1 MTHTDTSR
9 RHPDGSI
16 DFDFYRA
23 DAKALRRQAM
33 RDVGTLRGVR
43 RASAGVLAAAVLG
56 LTMVLAFAPRQD
68 RNVVAEADVSAALHP
83 VR

>member
-1 MTHTDTSR
+1 MTDTIR

-23 DAKALRRQAM
+23 DAVALRRQAM
-33 RDVGTLRGVR
+33 RDAGMRNSVR
-43 RASAGVLAAAVLG
+43 RASVGVLTALALG
-56 LTMVLAFAPRQD
+56 ISMLVAFAPRQGEL
-68 RNVVAEADVSAALHP
+68 VAKAGAPASTHT